1 MTSEPIPAA
10 PSATQT
16 PERPIIGSWND
27 RTSETL
33 SEALVDAS
41 DDSTDMVPTP
51 TGEQP

>member
-16 PERPIIGSWND
+16 PERPIIGSRDD
-27 RTSETL
+27 RTSATL